1 MKRFGSARIARV
13 LIKGFGLFI
22 ILNLA
27 FAVLEPMPQLGRLS
41 LYNRVFPG
49 RERLPFGYRPE
60 LAYNLVVNNL
70 DAMLASH
77 AVSAPKRADEFRVLV
92 LGDSSVWGVL
102 LEPADTLAGRL
113 NALDLRSSDGRRMR
127 FYNLGYPDF
136 SVTKDLLILQRGLE
150 LKPDLVLWLVTLNSL
165 PTDRQI
171 EHLLVRSNPGETRD
185 LIGRLGLGLNPAD
198 PQFDAPG
205 LLDRSIIGERR
216 NLADLLRLQLL
227 GVPWAATGIDQ
238 DYPDRFDP
246 ITLDLEASDA
256 IRGLTPSV
264 LRDDE
269 VRLDVLTAGLR
280 LARERG
286 VPLAFV
292 NEPIAISAGK
302 NSDARYNA
310 FYPRWA
316 YDQYRARLAQAMSG
330 AGAGYLDLWD
340 IAPVAEFTN
349 SPVHLNPAGSSRL
362 AKRIAEALPGWLR

>member
-1 MKRFGSARIARV
+1 
-13 LIKGFGLFI
+13 
-22 ILNLA
+22 
-27 FAVLEPMPQLGRLS
+27 
-41 LYNRVFPG
+41 
-49 RERLPFGYRPE
+49 
-60 LAYNLVVNNL
+60 
-70 DAMLASH
+70 
-77 AVSAPKRADEFRVLV
+77 
-92 LGDSSVWGVL
+92 
-102 LEPADTLAGRL
+102 
-113 NALDLRSSDGRRMR
+113 MR

-136 SVTKDLLILQRGLE
+136 SVTKDLLLLQRGLD

-185 LIGRLGLGLNPAD
+185 LIGRFGLGLNPAD

-216 NLADLLRLQLL
+216 NLADLVRLQML

-256 IRGLTPSV
+256 IRGLTPPV

-316 YDQYRARLAQAMSG
+316 YDQYRARLAQAVSG

-362 AKRIAEALPGWLR
+362 AKRIAEALPGWVR

>member
-1 MKRFGSARIARV
+1 MTRIWSSPIVRV
-13 LIKGFGLFI
+13 LIKGFGLFV

-27 FAVLEPMPQLGRLS
+27 FAAAQPLPFLGRLS
-41 LYNRVFPG
+41 LYNGVFHG

-60 LAYNLVVNNL
+60 KAYNVVVNNL
-70 DAMLASH
+70 DAMVASH

-102 LEPADTLAGRL
+102 LQPGDTLAGRL
-113 NALDLRSSDGRRMR
+113 NALDLRAPDGRGMR

-136 SVTKDLLILQRGLE
+136 SVTKDLLLLQRGLD
-150 LKPDLVLWLVTLNSL
+150 LKPDLILWLVTLNSL

-171 EHLLVRSNPGETRD
+171 EHLLVRSNPAETRA
-185 LIGRLGLGLNPAD
+185 LIGRFNLGLNPAD

-205 LLDRSIIGERR
+205 WLDRTIVGERR
-216 NLADLLRLQLL
+216 NLADILRLQIL

-238 DYPDRFDP
+238 DYPERYDP

-256 IRGLTPSV
+256 IRGLTPPA

-269 VRLDVLTAGLR
+269 LRLDVLTAGIR

-286 VPLAFV
+286 VPLTV
-292 NEPIAISAGK
+292 INEPTAISTGR
-302 NSDARYNA
+302 NSDVRYNV

-316 YDQYRARLAQAMSG
+316 YDQYRARLAQSMSRSG
-330 AGAGYLDLWD
+330 ADYLDVWD
-340 IAPVAEFTN
+340 IAPLAEFTN

-362 AKRIAEALPGWLR
+362 ARRIAEALPGWVR